1 MVSVLHCTSQKVGS
15 HVVHTYKDSML
26 AVDGMV
32 VSWNHKVSFHYLLE
46 TNSGKYSSRCLRNYR
61 GALVFLSN
69 QGYVELKN
77 TWNECGTIIEK
88 MLCSTVLDLLGC
100 CELKQDNGTLNPS
113 SHVPGTVSGTGTFPE
128 RGTTLMKDFYTK
140 LFPERSRSRSGTRN
154 MERGTWPRSTF
165 PASMPST
172 PLCLNFL
179 KENKVHFGVFQIY
192 SLKL

>member
-1 MVSVLHCTSQKVGS
+1 MSELPRAVEVTPYAFAVMTNTLSVAGAERPLARDPQEGSPPCLHPDEENPAG
-15 HVVHTYKDSML
+15 
-26 AVDGMV
+26 
-32 VSWNHKVSFHYLLE
+32 
-46 TNSGKYSSRCLRNYR
+46 R
-61 GALVFLSN
+61 GRGRHQNGRLHQARLVICDMRT
-69 QGYVELKN
+69 G
-77 TWNECGTIIEK
+77 
-88 MLCSTVLDLLGC
+88 GC
-100 CELKQDNGTLNPS
+100 PTCPNPS
-113 SHVPGTVSGTGTFPE
+113 SHVPGTVPGTGTFPE
-128 RGTTLMKDFYTK
+128 RGTAVMKDFYTK